1 MYDGSARLLGLDTT
15 DVCMVA
21 AHLGDLRAARKF
33 GMKTVYVKRSTE
45 DDENR
50 DDVRAGDD
58 GDVDAIVES
67 LEELA
72 DLF

>member
-1 MYDGSARLLGLDTT
+1 
-15 DVCMVA
+15 
-21 AHLGDLRAARKF
+21 
-33 GMKTVYVKRSTE
+33 MKTVYVKRSTE